1 VTDASRLQLPPP
13 PTSVDALDLLGTEA
27 LDAYFYL
34 LAHTDETN
42 KQYEKV
48 LVMYGYKVTP

>member
-1 VTDASRLQLPPP
+1 MTDASRLQLPPP